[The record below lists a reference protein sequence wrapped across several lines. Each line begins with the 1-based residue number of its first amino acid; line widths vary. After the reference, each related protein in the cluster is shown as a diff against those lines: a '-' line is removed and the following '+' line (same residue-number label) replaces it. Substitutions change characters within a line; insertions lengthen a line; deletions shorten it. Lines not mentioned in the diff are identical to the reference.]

1 MPHNRNVRMPEPKSA
16 LNDTSGSE
24 REPSGAPTA
33 PSSPGGTRCG
43 LHALKPHRLIH
54 HPEKRQPH
62 PRALSERNRLG
73 IRKHRAAAGARRPEA
88 PGKERRLLPEERPV
102 QPQEPVPASWI
113 LHDEAED
120 RQTGG
125 GGLQFLP
132 VPQKPYPRHRF
143 GISFSMPETRAACR
157 RTKRGTPGEVVRGF
171 SDRAYRST
179 AAHEPHNNAPLL
191 KGRAQQET
199 PGSRGKA
206 ARRSCGASPERARHQ
221 R

>member
-125 GGLQFLP
+125 GGLQLPLSRGSLPKAPARDFLF
-132 VPQKPYPRHRF
+132 QIRDL
-143 GISFSMPETRAACR
+143 ISVTADK
-157 RTKRGTPGEVVRGF
+157 TGTPGEVVRGF

-191 KGRAQQET
+191 KGRTQ
-199 PGSRGKA
+199 
-206 ARRSCGASPERARHQ
+206 
-221 R
+221 